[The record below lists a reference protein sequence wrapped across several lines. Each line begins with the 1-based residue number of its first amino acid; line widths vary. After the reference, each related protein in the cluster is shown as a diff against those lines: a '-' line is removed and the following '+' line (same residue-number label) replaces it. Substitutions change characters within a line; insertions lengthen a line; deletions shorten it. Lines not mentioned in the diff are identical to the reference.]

1 MLSLRNTFA
10 ASALTLALGGALPA
24 VLATAQAAG
33 TLNVAINQ
41 DPGSWDPIDTFVTFW
56 GSVGSNLYDG
66 LTMRGADL
74 KLQPSLATG
83 WEYLDDNKRLRFTLR
98 QGVKFHN
105 GEPFN
110 AEAVKF
116 TFERLLGAEGAKGPQ
131 KSNYDSIGEVKAVDE
146 YTVDFILKQPD
157 PVLLTKLA
165 GYGAMI
171 VPPKYIQEQG
181 EEHFNTHPVGTGPF
195 KFERYQPKV
204 NVTLTR
210 NDDYWGGKPKL
221 DKVVYRFI
229 SEPGTQVAELQAGR
243 IDIATLIP
251 LGLIETVKQSGNAD
265 IVSTGGPTAYA
276 LRYNTRR
283 GITRHRDVRRAL
295 IMAVDRDTIVKQLLL
310 GQAKT
315 IASFQGPQSFGYD
328 PEQKPLPFDLAAAK
342 KLLAAAG
349 VKPGATVQIDVR
361 GSDSNFREVAQAVS
375 GYLQAVGVRAS
386 LKPYE
391 TGVLLNDIIPGGK
404 TGEMWQ
410 NQWGGWTYDYDN
422 TAYLMYHSGQKWN
435 PYDNDPKLNAMLQAQ
450 RAVYDVKQREAMLRE
465 IASYVADQALEL
477 PLYSLNTIVGVNKRV
492 KHLDV
497 PGDIRFRFL
506 DTTVE

>member
-1 MLSLRNTFA
+1 MQFLRTTFTA
-10 ASALTLALGGALPA
+10 TALTLALGGALPA
-24 VLATAQAAG
+24 VFSTAHAAG
-33 TLNVAINQ
+33 TLSVAINQ

-56 GSVGSNLYDG
+56 GSVGGNLYDG

-74 KLQPSLATG
+74 KLQPGLATS
-83 WEYLDDNKRLRFTLR
+83 WEYLDDNKRLRFKLR
-98 QGVKFHN
+98 EGVKFHN

-116 TFERLLGAEGAKGPQ
+116 TFDRLLGAEGAKGPQ
-131 KSNYDSIGEVKAVDE
+131 KSNYDSIGEIKVVDD

-171 VPPKYIQEQG
+171 VPPKYIKEKG
-181 EEHFNTHPVGTGPF
+181 EDYFNTNPVGTGPF
-195 KFERYQPKV
+195 KFESYQPKV
-204 NVTLTR
+204 NVTLAR
-210 NDDYWGGKPKL
+210 NDEYWGGKPKL

-243 IDIATLIP
+243 VDIATLIP
-251 LGLIETVKQSGNAD
+251 LGLIETVKKSGNAD
-265 IVSTGGPTAYA
+265 VISTGGPVAFA
-276 LRYNTRR
+276 LRYNTKG
-283 GITRHRDVRRAL
+283 GITQNRDVRRAL
-295 IMAVDRDTIVKQLLL
+295 IMAVDREAIVKQLLL
-310 GQAKT
+310 GQAKV
-315 IASFQGPQSFGYD
+315 IASFQGPQSFGYNS
-328 PEQKPLPFDLAAAK
+328 EQKPLPFNPAEAK

-375 GYLQAVGVRAS
+375 GYLQGVGVRATI
-386 LKPYE
+386 KPYE

-435 PYDNDPKLNAMLQAQ
+435 PYDNDAKLNGMLEAQ
-450 RAVYDVKQREAMLRE
+450 RTVYDVKKREAMLQE
-465 IASYVADQALEL
+465 IATYVADQALEM

-492 KHLDV
+492 KNLEV

-506 DTTVE
+506 ETSVE

>member
-1 MLSLRNTFA
+1 MLSLRKTFTA
-10 ASALTLALGGALPA
+10 TALALALGGALPA
-24 VLATAQAAG
+24 VLSTAHAAG

-74 KLQPSLATG
+74 KLQPGLATK

-131 KSNYDSIGEVKAVDE
+131 KSNYDSIGEVKVVDE

-171 VPPKYIQEQG
+171 VPPKYIQEKG
-181 EEHFNTHPVGTGPF
+181 EENFNTHPVGTGPF
-195 KFERYQPKV
+195 KFESYQPKV
-204 NVTLTR
+204 NVTLAR

-243 IDIATLIP
+243 VDIATLIP
-251 LGLIETVKQSGNAD
+251 LGLIETVKKSGNAD
-265 IVSTGGPTAYA
+265 VISTGGPVAFA
-276 LRYNTRR
+276 LRYNTKN
-283 GITRHRDVRRAL
+283 GITQNRDVRRAL

-315 IASFQGPQSFGYD
+315 IASFQGPQSFGYN
-328 PEQKPLPFDLAAAK
+328 PEQKPLPFNPAEAK
-342 KLLAAAG
+342 KLLAGAG
-349 VKPGATVQIDVR
+349 IKPGATVQIDVR
-361 GSDSNFREVAQAVS
+361 GRDPNSPALPPAGAGDLHAARR
-375 GYLQAVGVRAS
+375 RA
-386 LKPYE
+386 PHQQQQPR
-391 TGVLLNDIIPGGK
+391 VL
-404 TGEMWQ
+404 
-410 NQWGGWTYDYDN
+410 
-422 TAYLMYHSGQKWN
+422 
-435 PYDNDPKLNAMLQAQ
+435 
-450 RAVYDVKQREAMLRE
+450 
-465 IASYVADQALEL
+465 
-477 PLYSLNTIVGVNKRV
+477 
-492 KHLDV
+492 
-497 PGDIRFRFL
+497 
-506 DTTVE
+506 

>member
-1 MLSLRNTFA
+1 MKTKLLNTA
-10 ASALTLALGGALPA
+10 VALALGTLAGSAL
-24 VLATAQAAG
+24 AQAPAPLRISFTADIRSTEPG
-33 TLNVAINQ
+33 VNRDSNSDAVVLHIVEGLVAYGE
-41 DPGSWDPIDTFVTFW
+41 DAEVRPLLAESIDISPDGKTYTF
-56 GSVGSNLYDG
+56 
-66 LTMRGADL
+66 
-74 KLQPSLATG
+74 K
-83 WEYLDDNKRLRFTLR
+83 LR

-131 KSNYDSIGEVKAVDE
+131 KSNYDSIGEVKVVDE

-171 VPPKYIQEQG
+171 VPPKYIQEKG
-181 EEHFNTHPVGTGPF
+181 EENFNTHPVGTGPF
-195 KFERYQPKV
+195 KFESYQPKV
-204 NVTLTR
+204 NVTLAR

-243 IDIATLIP
+243 VDIATLIP
-251 LGLIETVKQSGNAD
+251 LGLIETVKKSGNAD
-265 IVSTGGPTAYA
+265 VISTGGPVAFA
-276 LRYNTRR
+276 LRYNTKN
-283 GITRHRDVRRAL
+283 GITQNRDVRRAL

-315 IASFQGPQSFGYD
+315 IASFQGPQSFGYN
-328 PEQKPLPFDLAAAK
+328 PEQKPLPFNPAEAK
-342 KLLAAAG
+342 KLLAGAG
-349 VKPGATVQIDVR
+349 IKPGATVQIDVR

-375 GYLQAVGVRAS
+375 GYLQAVGVRATI
-386 LKPYE
+386 KPYE

-435 PYDNDPKLNAMLQAQ
+435 PYDNDPKLNAMLEAQ
-450 RAVYDVKQREAMLRE
+450 RTVYDVKKREAMLQE
-465 IASYVADQALEL
+465 IAGYVADQALEL

-492 KHLDV
+492 KGLEV

-506 DTTVE
+506 ETAVE

>member
-1 MLSLRNTFA
+1 MLSLRKTF
-10 ASALTLALGGALPA
+10 SATALALALGGVLPA
-24 VLATAQAAG
+24 VMSSAHAAG
-33 TLNVAINQ
+33 TLNVAVIQ

-74 KLQPSLATG
+74 KLQPGLATS
-83 WEYLDDNKRLRFTLR
+83 WEYLDDNKRLRFKLR
-98 QGVKFHN
+98 EGVKFHN

-116 TFERLLGAEGAKGPQ
+116 TFDRLLGAEGSKGPQ
-131 KSNYDSIGEVKAVDE
+131 KSNYDAIGEVKVVDAN
-146 YTVDFILKQPD
+146 TVDFILKLPD

-171 VPPKYIQEQG
+171 VPPKYIQEKG
-181 EEHFNTHPVGTGPF
+181 EDNFNVNPVGTGPF
-195 KFERYQPKV
+195 KFESYQPKI
-204 NVTLTR
+204 NITLTR
-210 NDDYWGGKPKL
+210 NDEYWGGKPKL

-229 SEPGTQVAELQAGR
+229 GEPGTQVAELQAGR
-243 IDIATLIP
+243 LDVATLIP
-251 LGLIETVKQSGNAD
+251 LGLIETVKKSGNANV
-265 IVSTGGPTAYA
+265 ISTGGPVSLA
-276 LRYNTRR
+276 LRYNTKN
-283 GITRHRDVRRAL
+283 GITKDRDVRRAL

-315 IASFQGPQSFGYD
+315 IASFQGEQSFGFN
-328 PEQKPLPFDLAAAK
+328 PAQKPLPFDPAQAK
-342 KLLAAAG
+342 KLLAQAG
-349 VKPGATVQIDVR
+349 VKPGSAVQIDVR
-361 GSDSNFREVAQAVS
+361 GSDSNFREVAQAVA
-375 GYLQAVGVRAS
+375 GYLQGVGVRATI
-386 LKPYE
+386 KPYE

-435 PYDNDPKLNAMLQAQ
+435 PYGDDPKLNAMLEAQ
-450 RAVYDVKQREAMLRE
+450 RTVYDVKKRETMLQD
-465 IASYVADQALEL
+465 IAGYVADEALEL
-477 PLYSLNTIVGVNKRV
+477 PLYNLNTIVGVNKRV
-492 KHLDV
+492 KNLEV

-506 DTTVE
+506 ETSVD